1 MSGLGFQLGMKVMTH
16 FVPYDSQNQ
25 TSGCLALEPLE
36 GLFKNA
42 YNQVLL

>member
-1 MSGLGFQLGMKVMTH
+1 MSGLWTKVMTN

-25 TSGCLALEPLE
+25 ISGRLALEPLE

-42 YNQVLL
+42 NNQALL